1 MDMRHEER
9 SESVLVPERNKA
21 KSRRCESCK
30 VYTETPIVSVQHVF
44 VYELVRAKLCMHMY
58 VCMYVSMYVY
68 IYIYIHILIYTYIYI
83 HTCEIYIYIHI
94 YIYIYIY
101 IYTYIH
107 VKKS

>member
-83 HTCEIYIYIHI
+83 HTYTYTHIYIHTHI
-94 YIYIYIY
+94 YTHRYTY
-101 IYTYIH
+101 IYTYT
-107 VKKS
+107 